1 MNTGILGGTF
11 DPVHNAHLMLA
22 REALASGLDEIWF
35 LPCSQQALKAHS
47 PHAAAEDRLEMLRLV
62 TAGEAR
68 FSICTHELER
78 GGTSYT
84 IDTLEALIN
93 QFPERRFTCIIGMD
107 SACTFPAWKAPDR
120 LLTLCDFLVFERPGC
135 PDPAHPF
142 AQKLLKKRLS
152 GIPNTLSSSE
162 LRKKIAQNEPIG
174 YLIPR
179 TVENYIR
186 LKGLYRSHDHDPRT
200 NRH

>member
-1 MNTGILGGTF
+1 MNTGLLGGTF

-22 REALASGLDEIWF
+22 REALAAGLDEVWF
-35 LPCSQQALKAHS
+35 LPCAQQALKDHS
-47 PHAAAEDRLEMLRLV
+47 PHASAEDRLAMLRLAV
-62 TAGEAR
+62 EGEGR
-68 FSICTHELER
+68 FSVCAAEIER

-84 IDTLEALIN
+84 VETIEALSA
-93 QFPERRFTCIIGMD
+93 QFPNRRLTCIIGMD
-107 SACTFPAWKAPDR
+107 SAQTFPAWKEPER
-120 LLTLCDFLVFERPGC
+120 LLALCDFLVFDRPGC
-135 PDPAHPF
+135 PEPAHPF
-142 AQKLLKKRLS
+142 AEKLLRKRLP
-152 GIPNTLSSSE
+152 GIPTALSSSE

-200 NRH
+200 DRH